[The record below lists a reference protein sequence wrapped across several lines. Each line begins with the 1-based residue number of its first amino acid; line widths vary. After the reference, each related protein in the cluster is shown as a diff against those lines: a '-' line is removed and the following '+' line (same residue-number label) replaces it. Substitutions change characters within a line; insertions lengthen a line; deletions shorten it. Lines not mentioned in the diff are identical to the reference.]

1 MWQNIKF
8 TSFLCQ
14 RKIYTSS
21 HLLKYQ
27 VVYFLCQGKNLHIKF
42 ITLLSVVNF
51 LNKSTYL
58 LIKFLIFV
66 WNTIF
71 PLPSQLR
78 RRNKKIYVYT
88 FINQEGLVMAK
99 LKELRR
105 SGNYMLWNSTW
116 PWLCGGS
123 FWNYFVVTLFNKS
136 NACFELRDGDQAEF
150 LSRRL
155 EQYEHVHI
163 VLLFSLGTPLDLHLI
178 IWSSPAP
185 VSISS

>member
-1 MWQNIKF
+1 MLVIQSHSSGFPILFANKILFIAKIKLSTLMIMMMSEMYLVRMWQNIKF

-105 SGNYMLWNSTW
+105 SGNYML
-116 PWLCGGS
+116 
-123 FWNYFVVTLFNKS
+123 
-136 NACFELRDGDQAEF
+136 
-150 LSRRL
+150 
-155 EQYEHVHI
+155 
-163 VLLFSLGTPLDLHLI
+163 
-178 IWSSPAP
+178 
-185 VSISS
+185 